1 MNRKITILIAA
12 LCALMLITQPIKVL
26 GQSRGSYTITF
37 KSTGTNNDDGTPQTT
52 VDGLISSGNDKV
64 SSVTASKAY
73 NGKQDYGVK
82 FGRSN
87 GKGNLVMTLSNGGQ
101 VKATKIIFK
110 ALKYGSDAS
119 KVKIT
124 LNGSNSLTYET
135 STLTTTMTSYI
146 YDLESSPVD
155 ITSIKLETTTANR
168 GYVQSVEVFYNSG
181 PTQLTAPVLNV
192 PTAGIKSI
200 DLSWTMVSNAS
211 SYTLEYSTVE
221 NDFSDATVV
230 ENISSLA
237 TSYTVE
243 NLVPS
248 NTYYFRLKAVG
259 DGENY
264 TTSSWSNTPSGVQ
277 PLANITLP
285 APTLTAET
293 GSNQGEVDL
302 SWNAVEHATGYTIA
316 YSIDNENWTTENK
329 SNVVTSYTKTGLTN
343 GTQYYFKAKAIGDGE
358 DYITSDYSSI
368 VNATPAV
375 PQLAK
380 PAFTAITSG
389 NGKVTPTWSNV
400 ANASSYTIEYS
411 TSNTFT
417 SATEVT
423 NATSGMDITG
433 LTNETKYYF
442 RLKAVGDGVNYATS
456 AWSDIENA
464 TPSNNKTITITEAE
478 VTDFESSYEW
488 YDWSAGDIYAYKN
501 NGIQFNSTK
510 TAYWIYNSNAV
521 PGTIKSVKM
530 TKSSG
535 SDRTWT
541 LKIATSVIDETGEG
555 IPMGS
560 AQTVG
565 TSGATWN
572 VTGDYDYF
580 LLYVSGGATVIGSI
594 EITYIPKYTVTY
606 NANGGSGDAPAVASY
621 YEGGSVTAAAA
632 NTFTVPSAN
641 HTFNTWN
648 TKADGSGT
656 SYPAGEAF
664 SMPGANITLYAQW
677 NRNIPVDGNNEIT
690 EDVTV
695 AAGETV
701 TISSITKIPN
711 GRTLTINGTLVS
723 ATAANLVVEDGGQ
736 LIVNNAGVQATVK
749 KSVDTWG
756 AKTALSGWQTIST
769 STHDAA
775 KDYVSFSN
783 VNNLVYQEAS
793 VDKYNVYKFNEPNT
807 TWYNNL
813 NTSNSFSQLDC
824 GRGYLYRTGG
834 SEDIA
839 YTGELNYNDVE
850 VDLSYTC
857 ENANYKGFNLIG
869 NPYSHSIYKGAAGSA
884 IPNGTLLAEKYYALD
899 KEDGTFKVKNDGTEI
914 PTGTAILVQAID
926 QSELGNNYT
935 LTIAN
940 STSGATAKDF
950 NGNIWFTVKNSEF
963 SDVACVE
970 FKEGRGL
977 NKMKHYNENA
987 PMLYIN
993 HDGESFAS
1001 VNLSEDTRV
1010 FDLSFKAQSMSRY
1023 TLSAKANGNFSYFH
1037 LIDRLTGEDV
1047 DMLLE
1052 GEYSFIATPD
1062 DNANRFIVRLSET
1075 SNYDDNNEIFA
1086 FQNGNDIVVKGNGE
1100 LQVFDVIGRMVM
1112 NQHINGVQTVNVNAQ
1127 GVYIFRLIG
1136 NEIQTQ
1142 KIVVK

>member
-1 MNRKITILIAA
+1 MRRKITFLIAA

-82 FGRSN
+82 FGSGS

-248 NTYYFRLKAVG
+248 NTYYFRLKAIG
-259 DGENY
+259 DDENY

-488 YDWSAGDIYAYKN
+488 YDWSAGDISGKAYAYKN

-555 IPMGS
+555 IAMGS

-632 NTFTVPSAN
+632 NTFTAPSAN
-641 HTFNTWN
+641 HTFRCWN
-648 TKADGSGT
+648 TAANGSGT
-656 SYPAGEAF
+656 SYNADESF
-664 SMPGANITLYAQW
+664 SMPGENITLYAQW
-677 NRNIPVDGNNEIT
+677 NMDISGLIDENSELTQNLTIK
-690 EDVTV
+690 
-695 AAGETV
+695 AGEVV
-701 TISSITKIPN
+701 TLSGLIIIPN
-711 GRTLTINGTLVS
+711 GKILTNNGTIINDDPQHLLI
-723 ATAANLVVEDGGQ
+723 ADGGQ
-736 LIVNNAGVQATVK
+736 LISHQSVK
-749 KSVDTWG
+749 AEAFKTIADANG
-756 AKTALSGWQTIST
+756 KTADEHWYAIST
-769 STHDAA
+769 PMH
-775 KDYVSFSN
+775 KDGCNYIVISENNSII
-783 VNNLVYQEAS
+783 NLVY
-793 VDKYNVYKFNEPNT
+793 DMFYFNETTKTWMNQKKCTTTGYESDGFEKMNVGQGYIYRNDGHGIVISGNT
-807 TWYNNL
+807 NVGDDITYTL
-813 NTSNSFSQLDC
+813 TK
-824 GRGYLYRTGG
+824 TGDG
-834 SEDIA
+834 
-839 YTGELNYNDVE
+839 
-850 VDLSYTC
+850 DL
-857 ENANYKGFNLIG
+857 AGFNLVG
-869 NPYSHSIYKGAAGSA
+869 NPYPHDITLKHITYSKGENLNGCYVLSDAGAWGSQ
-884 IPNGTLLAEKYYALD
+884 LADDATISPYQ
-899 KEDGTFKVKNDGTEI
+899 GF
-914 PTGTAILVQAID
+914 LVQADVDDKVAIFHETAQRGAKSNGD
-926 QSELGNNYT
+926 NIMFQVE
-935 LTIAN
+935 N
-940 STSGATAKDF
+940 SKY
-950 NGNIWFTVKNSEF
+950 
-963 SDVACVE
+963 SDAA
-970 FKEGRGL
+970 FALFDKGYGL
-977 NKMKHYNENA
+977 NKIDHRNA
-987 PMLYIN
+987 DIPMLYIPKDKQN
-993 HDGESFAS
+993 FAIATMSDDTKSF
-1001 VNLSEDTRV
+1001 NLN
-1010 FDLSFKAQSMSRY
+1010 FKAMTTGKY
-1023 TLSAKANGNFSYFH
+1023 TLSYKATGTYSYLH
-1037 LIDRLTGEDV
+1037 VIDRLTGEDV

-1052 GEYSFIATPD
+1052 GEYSFIASPSD
-1062 DNANRFIVRLSET
+1062 AENRFIVRLEYSAGSE
-1075 SNYDDNNEIFA
+1075 SPESSVFA
-1086 FQNGNDIVVKGNGE
+1086 YQSGNDIIVNGEGE
-1100 LQVFDVIGRMVM
+1100 LQIFDMMGRRVST
-1112 NQHINGVQTVNVNAQ
+1112 QYVSGVETINLQLS
-1127 GVYIFRLIG
+1127 GVYVFRL
-1136 NEIQTQ
+1136 NEKTQ